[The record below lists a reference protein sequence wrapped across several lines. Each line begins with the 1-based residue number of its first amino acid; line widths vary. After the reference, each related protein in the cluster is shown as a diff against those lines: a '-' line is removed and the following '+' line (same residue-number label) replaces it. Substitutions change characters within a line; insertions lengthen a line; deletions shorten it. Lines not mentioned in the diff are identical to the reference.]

1 MTFVR
6 CPQCDLPAKVT
17 DRFSFAST
25 SGPIEHLKIVCAGG
39 HWFTPQAA
47 DVQALP
53 DAPPAEAAEA
63 RALRHATVRRKA
75 A

>member
-6 CPQCDLPAKVT
+6 CPECDLPATVT

-25 SGPIEHLKIVCAGG
+25 DGPVEHLKIVCVGG

-47 DVQALP
+47 DVQAIP
-53 DAPPAEAAEA
+53 GATPAEAA
-63 RALRHATVRRKA
+63 ALRRATARREA

>member
-6 CPQCDLPAKVT
+6 CPQCDLPAEVT

-25 SGPIEHLKIVCAGG
+25 GGPVEHLKITCAAG
-39 HWFTPQAA
+39 HWFTPPAA
-47 DVQALP
+47 DVEP
-53 DAPPAEAAEA
+53 ISDAEAA
-63 RALRHATVRRKA
+63 ALRRA